1 MAKRSEILLEKIRMG
16 NAMTMHEKLR
26 LIVDLSVPSILA
38 QITTVLMFFIDAAM
52 VGHLGAAAS
61 ASIGLIESTTWLMG
75 SVMGAVSTGFSV
87 QVAHFIGANDFVRAR
102 QVFRHALV
110 CGAVVSM
117 MILLVGVTIHGALPY
132 WLGGG
137 EDIAGDSSAYFLI
150 FSLAM
155 PFILLFHLNSAML
168 KSTGNMHIPSLL
180 SITMCILD
188 VVFNYFFIYILELGV
203 RGAAMGTFCAFAIIS
218 LTMMWVATRRNRIL
232 ALRQDTAPFT
242 WVWLYVRNALRVG
255 LPIAIQSALMSGAQV
270 VSTLIVAPLGNVAI
284 AANSFAITAESLCY
298 MPGYGIVD
306 TGGPDLWSTTRRPV
320 PQLRLYD
327 RGTGHGRDGGD
338 GCGDVCLRP
347 RDDRHAVARRR
358 DTPPRHRGAAHRGF
372 CRTFLRRFY
381 RHLQRVC
388 GCRRHH
394 QTRSAQPGF
403 DVVRAPDPCCPARPH
418 LWVARRMGC
427 HGDRAH
433 FPWYY
438 ISLPPLQRQM
448 DEGPRYRLTSLSIA
462 ICAIIAQFF
471 LTKIKKNKENTIIFH
486 RFLVDLLTNC
496 SYSVMKDSSTAVE
509 DSSPAPRENSNQREY
524 KLIINN
530 LNE

>member
-1 MAKRSEILLEKIRMG
+1 MG

-242 WVWLYVRNALRVG
+242 WVWLYVRL
-255 LPIAIQSALMSGAQV
+255 S
-270 VSTLIVAPLGNVAI
+270 LIHI
-284 AANSFAITAESLCY
+284 
-298 MPGYGIVD
+298 
-306 TGGPDLWSTTRRPV
+306 
-320 PQLRLYD
+320 
-327 RGTGHGRDGGD
+327 
-338 GCGDVCLRP
+338 
-347 RDDRHAVARRR
+347 
-358 DTPPRHRGAAHRGF
+358 
-372 CRTFLRRFY
+372 
-381 RHLQRVC
+381 
-388 GCRRHH
+388 
-394 QTRSAQPGF
+394 
-403 DVVRAPDPCCPARPH
+403 
-418 LWVARRMGC
+418 
-427 HGDRAH
+427 
-433 FPWYY
+433 
-438 ISLPPLQRQM
+438 
-448 DEGPRYRLTSLSIA
+448 
-462 ICAIIAQFF
+462 
-471 LTKIKKNKENTIIFH
+471 
-486 RFLVDLLTNC
+486 
-496 SYSVMKDSSTAVE
+496 
-509 DSSPAPRENSNQREY
+509 
-524 KLIINN
+524 
-530 LNE
+530 